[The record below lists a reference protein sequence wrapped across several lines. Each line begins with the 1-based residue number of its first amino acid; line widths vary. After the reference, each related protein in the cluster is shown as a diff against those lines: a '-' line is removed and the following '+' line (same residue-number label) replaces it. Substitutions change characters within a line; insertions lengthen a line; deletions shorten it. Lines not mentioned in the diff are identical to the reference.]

1 MAILINL
8 CSRKKIVVRASH
20 TFGRHPYNVQTLLTC
35 ADTSQIHASIRWNLG
50 HWEVIDHSRNGT
62 ELDGKRL
69 PCNHWTT
76 LKPGSQI
83 RFAKSEE
90 SRWQVINLDPP
101 GTMLFCD
108 PGEASPGEA
117 SPGAA
122 SPGEP
127 APHIMPL
134 TARHHLLPD
143 ETAPVLA
150 ISITDSDGWVLD
162 QGEQRRCLKDGD
174 RIELA
179 GKSWEFVCAP
189 DISNTAELLDPGN
202 TPDLA
207 DIGFHF
213 NVSRDEEHVSL
224 KIRIADQIYDLFER
238 VHHYCLL
245 VLARQRQQDME
256 QGLDPDSRGW
266 IEFEKF
272 SKMLGL
278 DPSHVNIQIFR
289 ARHQLIETI
298 PEATAWP
305 NLIERKRGVVRFGP
319 FNFDVVRGSAIQ
331 VESH

>member
-1 MAILINL
+1 MAMLINL

-69 PCNHWTT
+69 PCNHWTA
-76 LKPGSQI
+76 LKPNSLI
-83 RFAKSEE
+83 RFAKSEQ
-90 SRWQVINLDPP
+90 SRWQVLNLDPP
-101 GTMLFCD
+101 GTLLFCD
-108 PGEASPGEA
+108 QGEEA
-117 SPGAA
+117 PK
-122 SPGEP
+122 
-127 APHIMPL
+127 IMPL
-134 TARHHLLPD
+134 DARHHLLPD
-143 ETAPVLA
+143 EVAPVMA

-162 QGEQRRCLKDGD
+162 RGEQRRCLKDGD
-174 RIELA
+174 RIELS
-179 GKSWEFVCAP
+179 GKTWEFVCAP
-189 DISNTAELLDPGN
+189 DISNTAELYDPGN
-202 TPDLA
+202 APDLA
-207 DIGFHF
+207 KIGFHF

-224 KIRIADQIYDLFER
+224 KIKVGDQSYDLFER

-245 VLARQRQQDME
+245 VLARQRQHDQA
-256 QGLDPDSRGW
+256 QGLDPDLQGW

-272 SKMLGL
+272 SRMLGL

-289 ARHQLIETI
+289 ARHQLIESI

-319 FNFDVVRGSAIQ
+319 FNFDVVRGSSMQ
-331 VESH
+331 PENN